1 MHNNFIDKKRRFINF
16 REMQVENVLP
26 EHFASLYPKFI
37 SLLEEYYEFQ
47 SEYKSTELLQHLF
60 ASRDINETDITLL
73 TFIEDEL
80 LLGEEYFKGFGKNET
95 ELRAAAN
102 FSNILFRAK
111 GTKFAIEWFFRS
123 FYGEDVEVLYP
134 KENIFKVSDLESQLG
149 PNSLRYLTD
158 DKLYQTFAVLI
169 RVGIPISKWKEVFKL
184 FVHPAGMYLGGE
196 VFIQDDVN
204 PNIVTLNDV
213 VNQYTSPSYVLSST
227 QTVDEG
233 DAITITATGSNLVT
247 GTDAIYWYGEHIDTI
262 DSDFGVNHYDGKYG
276 LPGPDSAQYVP
287 INGSTGQFN
296 ISTVIDALTDPAEGS
311 ETFNVYI
318 RDRSGRALANQT
330 ITIGDVTP
338 SYQLSVPNAGN
349 LTEGSGPYTITL
361 VGTNIENGGTTT
373 AKWYIDESQSSLT
386 LKDSDFV
393 DFYDGASVFP
403 INPATAKTVAISGS
417 TGTFTLSPRVDGISE
432 GLEQAAIKILNS
444 DDIEVGNGV
453 VRILNTAYS
462 LAVDV
467 PDIVEGN
474 PLVATITSG
483 AYNIGNT
490 VTWTVSG
497 SMFSDARLAEKSGTV
512 TFVSDGSGGAEAIV
526 STPVTSSDTVQGPV
540 TGFFGVEDTNLNSE
554 IPEAYAKGIQTDT
567 FTVNDAA
574 AVYTITTTPSIATE
588 GDTVTYTVGGTNIP
602 DGTVYFGIAN
612 ISTTAADWT
621 TTPPDLDTRQPITIS
636 GGTGTFQLT
645 YASNGD
651 QDDETYQTNVYL
663 NGPTNIGSSV
673 ASDTVTIVGTGNIT
687 TFGPSTLQPNENT
700 FSNGFDWNTTVN
712 TNQPD
717 GTYKYWI
724 TGDVVAADF
733 LSGYATI
740 NSKADVV
747 ISGGTGTIN
756 LTIADDYS
764 REGTENFQVTVG
776 GLAPGN
782 PAIAISPQIE
792 IQDTTV
798 QSYFIFNYRDNSPT
812 GSNTT
817 STVTEDENLYIGI
830 TGFNVSGISEQLYV
844 ELSGTAA
851 SLFDT
856 TQVTLTGPSTL
867 GQRVYATFV
876 ADGDNSTI
884 EADRTLTFRVTAGN
898 YFSTGLHTA
907 LVGSGGITVTDPAPT
922 ASLTAVDDTPLE
934 GDLVTFNVTTT
945 NIADG
950 AFLYYA
956 PSTAVLFT
964 GSQTAGNTV
973 ITAPNTAVSSITSGM
988 RAVTRD
994 GVASEM
1000 GTVNSTSGSQVF
1012 MANSANTT
1020 NNLKEYVF
1028 MPQADWDMYQSYS
1041 QAFGAVEIQSSAG
1054 QFTIDLGEDTSTD
1067 DNVPVTIVLKD
1078 NWPYNATTL
1087 DTEVITIE
1095 NTTVN
1100 PVAYSPAAGEDT
1112 DDYVLRLSFDWI
1124 INFFSS
1130 SDEGPAGA
1138 GGATAINNIQFR
1150 NDGSIWATGQQAS
1163 GGFSGSEVPPNQTT
1177 FGPNT
1182 SSGIFRQVGT
1192 WAPPG
1197 VVGADYQIKVIKG
1210 SSYDLNFSTGARDG
1224 SRTPGNGVTDTFSGS
1239 TGAWLSLGS
1248 TREWSY
1254 KIDIA
1259 AGTGSEYGEQIAQIQ
1274 IRAVGNTINLDDFE
1288 WTFRNYCVAD
1298 DIGGLF

>member
-37 SLLEEYYEFQ
+37 SLLEKYYDFQ
-47 SEYKSTELLQHLF
+47 GEYKSTELLQHLF
-60 ASRDINETDITLL
+60 AARDINETDITLL

-213 VNQYTSPSYVLSST
+213 VNQYISPSYVLSST

-233 DAITITATGSNLVT
+233 DAITITVNGSNLVT
-247 GTDAIYWYGEHIDTI
+247 GTDAIYWYGQHISTI

-296 ISTVIDALTDPAEGS
+296 INTVIDALTNPAEGD
-311 ETFNVYI
+311 ETFNVFI

-330 ITIGDVTP
+330 ITIGDVVP

-373 AKWYIDESQSSLT
+373 AKWYIDESQSTLT

-403 INPATAKTVAISGS
+403 NSPATAKTVAISSS

-432 GLEQAAIKILNS
+432 GLEQAAIKILTV

-453 VRILNTAYS
+453 VRIFNTAYS

-512 TFVSDGSGGAEAIV
+512 TFVSDGSGGAQAIV
-526 STPVTSSDTVQGPV
+526 STPVTSSDTAQGPV
-540 TGFFGVEDTNLNSE
+540 TGFFGVEDTNLNSQ
-554 IPEAYAKGIQTDT
+554 IPTAYAQGIQSDA

-612 ISTTAADWT
+612 IDTTAADWT

-663 NGPTNIGSSV
+663 DGPTNIGSSV

-687 TFGPSTLQPNENT
+687 TFAISTLTPNENT
-700 FSNGFDWNTTVN
+700 GGSGFNWNAVVS

-740 NSKADVV
+740 SSKADVV

-756 LTIADDYS
+756 LTIADEYD

-776 GLAPGN
+776 GLAIGN

-798 QSYFIFNYRDNSPT
+798 QSYFIYNYRDDSPT

-817 STVTEDENLYIGI
+817 STVTEDENLYIGV
-830 TGFNVSGISEQLYV
+830 TGFNVFGISEQLYV

-856 TQVTLTGPSTL
+856 TQIIVTGPSTT

-884 EADRTLTFRVTAGN
+884 EANRTLNVRVTAGN
-898 YFSTGLHTA
+898 YFSTGLHTIV
-907 LVGSGGITVTDPAPT
+907 LNNEQITVTDPAPT
-922 ASLTAVDDTPLE
+922 ASFTAVDDTPLE

-945 NIADG
+945 NTADNT
-950 AFLYYA
+950 FLYYA

-964 GSQTAGNTV
+964 GSQTSGNTV
-973 ITAPNTAVSSITSGM
+973 ITAPSGTAAGLVSAGM
-988 RAVTRD
+988 RAVTRGD
-994 GVASEM
+994 GLASEM
-1000 GTVNSTSGSQVF
+1000 GIVNSTSGSQIF
-1012 MANSANTT
+1012 MSNSASTT
-1020 NNLKEYVF
+1020 DNLKEYVF
-1028 MPQADWDMYQSYS
+1028 MQDADWEMYQSYS
-1041 QAFGAVEIQSSAG
+1041 QAFGSVKITSNAG
-1054 QFTIDLGEDTSTD
+1054 QFTIDLGEDTSTV
-1067 DNVPVTIVLKD
+1067 DNVPVSIVLKD
-1078 NWPYNATTL
+1078 DWPYNGTTL

-1100 PVAYSPAAGEDT
+1100 PVEYSPASGADT
-1112 DDYVLRLSFDWI
+1112 DDYLPRLSFDWQY
-1124 INFFSS
+1124 NLFSS
-1130 SDEGPAGA
+1130 NQTA
-1138 GGATAINNIQFR
+1138 GGAVAENKIQFR
-1150 NDGSIWATGQQAS
+1150 NDGSIWALGLQAG
-1163 GGFSGSEVPPNQTT
+1163 GGFAGGDLPLNQTT
-1177 FGPNT
+1177 FGPDNAT
-1182 SSGIFRQVGT
+1182 FRPVGT

-1197 VVGADYQIKVIKG
+1197 VVGSDYQIKVTQG
-1210 SSYDLNFSTGARDG
+1210 SSYDLDENSVRDG
-1224 SRTPGNGVTDTFSGS
+1224 SRTPASNVTDTFSGS

-1248 TREWSY
+1248 TREWAY
-1254 KIDIA
+1254 EIDISS
-1259 AGTGSEYGEQIAQIQ
+1259 GSGYEYGDQDVQIQ
-1274 IRAVGNTINLDDFE
+1274 IRANGTTINLDDFV
-1288 WTFRNYCVAD
+1288 WTFRNYCVAE
-1298 DIGGLF
+1298 DIGGVF

>member
-1 MHNNFIDKKRRFINF
+1 
-16 REMQVENVLP
+16 MQVENVLP

-37 SLLEEYYEFQ
+37 SLLEKYYDFQ
-47 SEYKSTELLQHLF
+47 DEYKSTELLQHLF
-60 ASRDINETDITLL
+60 AARDINETDITLL

-233 DAITITATGSNLVT
+233 NAITITATGSNLVT

-276 LPGPDSAQYVP
+276 LPGADSAQYVP

-296 ISTVIDALTDPAEGS
+296 INTVIDALTDPAEGS
-311 ETFNVYI
+311 ETFNVFI

-330 ITIGDVTP
+330 ITIGDVIP

-432 GLEQAAIKILNS
+432 GLEQAAIKILNP

-554 IPEAYAKGIQTDT
+554 IPEAYANGIQTDT

-673 ASDTVTIVGTGNIT
+673 ASDTVTIVGSGNIT
-687 TFGPSTLQPNENT
+687 TFVVSTLQPNENT
-700 FSNGFDWNTTVN
+700 GGGGFDWNAIVN

-740 NSKADVV
+740 SSKADVV

-756 LTIADDYS
+756 LTIADEYN

-812 GSNTT
+812 GSSTT
-817 STVTEDENLYIGI
+817 STVSEDENLYIGI
-830 TGFNVSGISEQLYV
+830 TGFNVFGISEQLYV

-856 TQVTLTGPSTL
+856 TQVTLTGPSTS

-876 ADGDNSTI
+876 ADGDNNTI

-907 LVGSGGITVTDPAPT
+907 LLGSGGITVTDPAPT
-922 ASLTAVDDTPLE
+922 ASFTAVDDTPLE
-934 GDLVTFNVTTT
+934 GDLVTFNVTTA

-950 AFLYYA
+950 TFLYYA

-973 ITAPNTAVSSITSGM
+973 ITAPNATAAGQVSAGM
-988 RAVTRD
+988 RPVTRD
-994 GVASEM
+994 GFVSEM
-1000 GTVNSTSGSQVF
+1000 GIVNSTSGSQIF
-1012 MANSANTT
+1012 MSNAASTT
-1020 NNLKEYVF
+1020 DNLKEYVF
-1028 MPQADWDMYQSYS
+1028 MQDADWEMYQSYT
-1041 QAFGAVEIQSSAG
+1041 QAFGSVEITSNAG

-1067 DNVPVTIVLKD
+1067 DNVPVTIVLQD

-1100 PVAYSPAAGEDT
+1100 PVGYSPAAGPDT
-1112 DDYVLRLSFDWI
+1112 DDYLPRLSFDWTY
-1124 INFFSS
+1124 NLYSS
-1130 SDEGPAGA
+1130 SNNNPS
-1138 GGATAINNIQFR
+1138 GGNTINKIEFR
-1150 NDGSIWATGQQAS
+1150 SDGSIRAFGQQAT
-1163 GGFSGSEVPPNQTT
+1163 GGFSGGSLPANQTQ
-1177 FGPNT
+1177 FGPN
-1182 SSGIFRQVGT
+1182 SSSFRQVGT

-1197 VVGADYQIKVIKG
+1197 VVGSNYEIKVTKG
-1210 SSYDLNFSTGARDG
+1210 SSYDLNQSTSTRIG
-1224 SRTPGNGVTDTFSGS
+1224 SRTPGNFVTDTFGGS
-1239 TGAWLSLGS
+1239 TGAWLSLG
-1248 TREWSY
+1248 TNREWSY
-1254 KIDIA
+1254 AIDIA
-1259 AGTGSEYGEQIAQIQ
+1259 SGDGAEYGDQDAQIQ
-1274 IRAVGNTINLDDFE
+1274 IRAVGTTTNLADFV
-1288 WTFRNYCVAD
+1288 WTFRNYVFASD
-1298 DIGGLF
+1298 LGGGQ